1 MGNRNAKLKE
11 KFQKYFVKCERTDVM
26 TNAAARN
33 TTVYM
38 GGKWPPNPRKVLYT

>member
-1 MGNRNAKLKE
+1 
-11 KFQKYFVKCERTDVM
+11 M

-38 GGKWPPNPRKVLYT
+38 GGKWPPNPRKVLYTWDPFC